1 MQILRNYQY
10 LKGIFLVKKIYMY
23 FNSFL
28 YGDFKVKPLHM
39 ILPKASAYVENFDG
53 QTKWMYFSSED
64 DDLLEKFKT
73 IWDKLSGD
81 LKKNFGK
88 PK

>member
-1 MQILRNYQY
+1 
-10 LKGIFLVKKIYMY
+10 MY

-28 YGDFKVKPLHM
+28 CGDFKVKPLHM
-39 ILPKASAYVENFDG
+39 ILPKASAYVKNFDG
-53 QTKWMYFSSED
+53 QTKWMHVSNED

-81 LKKNFGK
+81 MKNNFGK
-88 PK
+88 PKWNLISMKL

>member
-10 LKGIFLVKKIYMY
+10 LKGIFLVKKINMY

-39 ILPKASAYVENFDG
+39 ILPKASTYVKNFDG
-53 QTKWMYFSSED
+53 QTKWMHVSSED

-73 IWDKLSGD
+73 IWGKLSCD
-81 LKKNFGK
+81 MENNFGK